1 MSVAAPV
8 FDGLPPEH
16 TIHYP
21 NVEDG
26 MVIGPRNV
34 LRRYDCDVVVVGS
47 GAGGA
52 PAAARLREAGFDVL
66 LLEEGAL
73 HLTGSFE
80 TDPIGSVQRLY
91 RDAGTSAIM
100 GTPPILF
107 AEGRC
112 VGGSTV
118 INGGMSWR
126 TPEHVLEHWSSGLH
140 LDATD
145 PEAMEPYFEEAERV
159 LHVELQNEDTLGRN
173 DQLFVQ
179 GARRLGWDVKD
190 NPRNMARCVGLN
202 NCGLGCPTGAKQSML
217 VTEIPRALEMGV
229 RLVTGARVS
238 RVIFERDR
246 AVGVRGRFVD
256 GFGRGFGKFEVRARL
271 VVLAAGARHTPAILK
286 RSLVRSRMIGRG
298 LHTHPNAKVVGVFDE
313 RIDPWL
319 GAHQS
324 HQIHQFLDEGI
335 LIGYA
340 AVPPGLLATG
350 IPGFGR
356 EHGERMALY
365 NHMLTA
371 ACLVEDTGEGR
382 VMLGPDLQP
391 WTTFTLSTG
400 DVEKIHHGVRLVA
413 SQLFAAGARKV
424 LLPFG
429 RLPELDSPD
438 QLDRIDERKHIKND
452 IELMTVHIMSS
463 CRMSNTASQGAC
475 DHAGRLHDIDGL
487 VIADASA
494 IPSSIGVNP
503 METIVALALRNA
515 ERWVDDLKKERRPV
529 AARQ

>member
-1 MSVAAPV
+1 MIPGMAALN
-8 FDGLPPEH
+8 GIPPEH
-16 TIHYP
+16 SLEYP

-26 MVIGPRNV
+26 LFTGPRSV
-34 LRRYDCDVVVVGS
+34 LRRYDADAVVVGS

-52 PAAARLREAGFDVL
+52 PAAARLRDAGFDVL

-80 TDPIGSVQRLY
+80 TDPIETVQRLY

-126 TPEHVLEHWSSGLH
+126 APDRVLAHWSGELGLEG
-140 LDATD
+140 TD
-145 PEAMEPYFEEAERV
+145 PASMRPYFEEAERL
-159 LHVELQNEDTLGRN
+159 LHVEYQNEDTLGRN
-173 DQLFVQ
+173 DYLFVK
-179 GARRLGWDVKD
+179 GARRLGWHVGEA
-190 NPRNMARCVGLN
+190 PRNMRRCVGLN
-202 NCGLGCPTGAKQSML
+202 NCALGCPTGAKQSML
-217 VTEIPRALEMGV
+217 VTEVPRALRAGV
-229 RLVTGARVS
+229 RMVTNARVS
-238 RVIFERDR
+238 RVLFDRRR
-246 AVGVRGRFVD
+246 AVGVSGRFVD
-256 GFGRGFGKFEVRARL
+256 RYGRRYGRFEVRARL
-271 VVLAAGARHTPAILK
+271 VVLAAGARHTPGILK
-286 RSLVRSRMIGRG
+286 RSLLRGRHIGRG
-298 LHTHPNAKVVGVFDE
+298 LHTHPNAKVVGIFDE

-324 HQIHQFLDEGI
+324 HQIHQFLEQGI
-335 LIGYA
+335 MIGYA
-340 AVPPGLLATG
+340 AVSPGLLATG

-382 VMLGPDLQP
+382 VVLGPDLQP
-391 WTTFTLSTG
+391 WMRFSLSPS
-400 DVEKIHHGVRLVA
+400 DVERIHRGVRLVA
-413 SQLFAAGARKV
+413 EQLFAAGARKV

-429 RLPELDSPD
+429 QLPELDSPD
-438 QLDRIDERKHIKND
+438 QLDRIDERRHLKRD

-463 CRMSNTASQGAC
+463 CRMSRAPARGAC
-475 DHAGRLHDIDGL
+475 DSAARVYDTDGL

-494 IPSSIGVNP
+494 IPSSVGVNP
-503 METIVALALRNA
+503 METIVALVLRNS
-515 ERWVDDLKKERRPV
+515 ERWIDDLKRTGTAGR
-529 AARQ
+529 A